1 MIKKL
6 ILMLLFF
13 LLLNNSAFG
22 VDKPQIYTPYPIVFV
37 SGIGTKN
44 VADNSNGSP
53 SKRWPQSSI
62 FQEFTKYFIFNGAAK
77 YEDSPIGTLQLGEKS
92 HLEFFF
98 YDAQQNTLA
107 TNAKALQKQIDE
119 ILFGNSNVKGYYDT
133 STYTYTNPCST
144 PKVILVCH
152 SLGGLI
158 ARYMLVH
165 DDIYNMR
172 DKVAAVF
179 FIGSQQQGSPLAPV
193 GYFLPKE
200 IIALRADIRDMDSLI
215 DSKKVKVCDIGA
227 LRDIQG
233 QENKKIE
240 NNLHFM
246 QWGESSEGMYVS
258 TRDKN
263 DNEQLETALNGTK
276 WLALFHKLLPPNVT
290 EKGVIRATLINN
302 PLPNIYNPTF

>member
-158 ARYMLVH
+158 E
-165 DDIYNMR
+165 DICLFMMI
-172 DKVAAVF
+172 
-179 FIGSQQQGSPLAPV
+179 FIICGI
-193 GYFLPKE
+193 K
-200 IIALRADIRDMDSLI
+200 LRQYSL
-215 DSKKVKVCDIGA
+215 
-227 LRDIQG
+227 
-233 QENKKIE
+233 
-240 NNLHFM
+240 
-246 QWGESSEGMYVS
+246 
-258 TRDKN
+258 
-263 DNEQLETALNGTK
+263 
-276 WLALFHKLLPPNVT
+276 
-290 EKGVIRATLINN
+290 
-302 PLPNIYNPTF
+302 